1 MTFQSHLVIWTS
13 TCCFVSEST
22 RNLSLRFLARLIRHY
37 GLLTTLQKRLPVKN
51 TVNFHLL
58 FCTLPTEVSGKETTP
73 HSLTS
78 SSITEEREKS
88 REYIFSTI
96 LNDLIAVTLCVTSKM
111 SVSEA
116 ESQMIQMCM
125 SYLLVLVSLSIPA
138 SLSHLLEALSVTFFS
153 PSSPFFIL
161 VSTCGKIENSVVSNM
176 PRKWSPN
183 CSLQWV
189 FSASAI
195 LKRNKQWF
203 MNWGISMCPR
213 L

>member
-13 TCCFVSEST
+13 TRCFVSEST
-22 RNLSLRFLARLIRHY
+22 RNLSFRFLARLIRSY

-96 LNDLIAVTLCVTSKM
+96 LNNLIAVTLSVTSKM
-111 SVSEA
+111 SLSEA

-138 SLSHLLEALSVTFFS
+138 SLSHLLEAVNVTFFS
-153 PSSPFFIL
+153 PRPVPPPVHLFYLGLSL
-161 VSTCGKIENSVVSNM
+161 WEN
-176 PRKWSPN
+176 REQ
-183 CSLQWV
+183 CHL
-189 FSASAI
+189 
-195 LKRNKQWF
+195 
-203 MNWGISMCPR
+203 
-213 L
+213 